1 MNKPFLT
8 CLFILC
14 CLSLNAQ
21 VLPDTLVSQYKSAR
35 TDSEK
40 GRKLSEY
47 LYSLKGESDQ
57 QVHKTLEIL
66 SWFKKENDEIG
77 TNYSELNL
85 ARILERSSDYTN
97 SLKYAFSVLSKFEK
111 RNDDYGAMRTL
122 NNIGNAMENSQNI
135 EQGIEY
141 YKKTLPIALKMGDK
155 THYAYGL
162 NNIGNAYAKIHKA
175 DSALAYAQQAV
186 NMAKE
191 ANDPEFITYAIS
203 SLGESYM
210 AKGENDIARPF
221 LRRGLEY
228 AKSSADNFALSYA
241 YNDFSQSFLATT
253 EYDSARSYAQNAVH
267 YSLLGNHRDQTLRA
281 YEYLLGSFE
290 KTNKQDSINKYFRL
304 AMTTKDTLYSIEKT
318 RNIQTMG
325 YQEQIRQMEIETEKS
340 KAAEERKDYIQYAA
354 IAIALILF
362 LSFFFLL
369 SKSVIVHEKWI
380 SYIGVLGILFV
391 FEFIDLI
398 IHPYVVALTHHSPV
412 FMLLILVGV
421 ASLLIPL
428 HHRIEKFIKEKVIQ
442 KNRKIRLLAAR
453 KTIERLEGI
462 GENI

>member
-1 MNKPFLT
+1 MNKVFISCLLTLFFL
-8 CLFILC
+8 
-14 CLSLNAQ
+14 SSKAQ
-21 VLPDTLVSQYKSAR
+21 VLPDTLIVQYNSVHS
-35 TDSEK
+35 DSEK

-57 QVHKTLEIL
+57 QISKTLEIL
-66 SWFKKENDEIG
+66 AWFKKGNDEVG
-77 TNYSELNL
+77 TNYTELNL

-97 SLKYAFSVLSKFEK
+97 SLKYAFSVLSRFEK
-111 RNDDYGAMRTL
+111 RNDDYGTMRAL

-141 YKKTLPIALKMGDK
+141 YKKTLPLALKMGDK

-162 NNIGNAYAKIHKA
+162 NNIGNAYAKIHRA
-175 DSALAYAQQAV
+175 DSALIYAQQAV
-186 NMAKE
+186 NMSRE

-210 AKGENDIARPF
+210 AKGEQDIARPF
-221 LRRGLEY
+221 LRRGLEN
-228 AKSSADNFALSYA
+228 AKSSADNFAMSYA
-241 YNDFSQSFLATT
+241 YNDFSQSFMATG
-253 EYDSARSYAQNAVH
+253 EYDSARVYATKAVQ
-267 YSLLGNHRDQTLRA
+267 YSLAGHHRDQSLRA
-281 YEYLLGSFE
+281 YEFLLGSFE

-325 YQEQIRQMEIETEKS
+325 YQEQIRQMEVETENA

-354 IAIALILF
+354 IAIGLILF
-362 LSFFFLL
+362 LSIFFLL

-380 SYIGVLGILFV
+380 SYIGILGVLFV

-398 IHPYVVALTHHSPV
+398 IHPYVVMLTHHSPV
-412 FMLLILVGV
+412 YMLLILVGV
-421 ASLLIPL
+421 ASLLIPI
-428 HHRIEKFIKEKVIQ
+428 HHRIEKFIREKVIE
-442 KNRKIRLLAAR
+442 KNRKIRLLAAK
-453 KTIERLEGI
+453 KTIERLESI